1 VRVAQLRRAWHMA
14 VGSNGQPV
22 LNAEHF
28 YGALLQS
35 AQKYFAELRKSAALP
50 AAMIRRLE
58 HPTGG
63 AVTVGAVTIPRT
75 YFITGR
81 GGSSDPPFA
90 RRI

>member
-1 VRVAQLRRAWHMA
+1 MA

-22 LNAEHF
+22 LTAEHF

-35 AQKYFAELRKSAALP
+35 AQKYFAELRKSAALQ

-75 YFITGR
+75 NFITGR
-81 GGSSDPPFA
+81 GGSSAFA
-90 RRI
+90 